1 MKYFGTA
8 LTDIGISKHTNQ
20 DSVCLKIVH
29 SKEVGQVALMIVCDG
44 MGGLQKG
51 ELASATVITRLAD
64 WFDKELPLILKSAT
78 LEWIAGEWEQLIKRV
93 NRQILDYGSENHVSL
108 GTTLTAML
116 IMKEKY
122 MIVHVGDS
130 RIYRI
135 TEQVE
140 QLTEDQTVV
149 EREVRLGN
157 MTPEEAEVD
166 ARRNM
171 LLQCVGAS
179 RVVKPVFY
187 YGNVC
192 SNDIYIACSDGFR
205 HMLSQKEIQEH
216 FNAEK
221 LQTKADMT
229 EEGKKLIELV
239 KRRNER
245 DNISVAFIKCVE

>member
-1 MKYFGTA
+1 MKYFGEA
-8 LTDIGISKHTNQ
+8 LTDIGVSKHTNQ

-29 SKEVGQVALMIVCDG
+29 SKQMGQIAFMVVCDG

-51 ELASATVITRLAD
+51 EVASAAVITRFAD
-64 WFDKELPLILKSAT
+64 WFDRELPLIIESAT
-78 LEWIAGEWEQLIKRV
+78 WEWISGEWEQLIKKM
-93 NRQILDYGSENHVSL
+93 NKQILDYGRQNHVNL

-140 QLTEDQTVV
+140 QLTEDQTFVA
-149 EREVRLGN
+149 REIKLGN

-166 ARRNM
+166 SRRNM

-187 YGNVC
+187 YGDVC

-205 HMLSQKEIQEH
+205 HMLSQKEMQEH
-216 FNAEK
+216 FNAQK
-221 LQTKADMT
+221 LQNKVNMT
-229 EEGKKLIELV
+229 QEGRKLIELV